1 MRIRATVAAVSGA
14 LALSA
19 LAVPAAQ
26 ADVHASGGDSAY
38 RATVAKI
45 LGASG
50 KTAFIT
56 SPVAAAEPSKL
67 NVSFSNF
74 KVAKS
79 INAGAGGHLVVPVT
93 YTLTHGTEVNIKAS
107 DFDSGPYLYRGDF
120 TKPENVIFGEK
131 AGTCTETS
139 TTTANCK
146 ANLDIYP
153 GEGDLTN
160 TDAGAR
166 WTAGALAI
174 AFNGQDPEG
183 EDFDPSKVGIAQQ
196 GDLGTTTVRRVS
208 KLTVNATPEPVVKG
222 KTITVTGKLTRAN
235 WDGPNYTGYA
245 TQPVQLQFRKNG
257 TSTYTVVKTIKTTT
271 KGDLKT
277 TVKATADGFFRYV
290 FAGTTTTVG
299 ASAAADF
306 IDVK

>member
-19 LAVPAAQ
+19 FVVPAAQ
-26 ADVHASGGDSAY
+26 ADVHASGADSAY
-38 RATVAKI
+38 HTAAAKI
-45 LGASG
+45 LGSG
-50 KTAFIT
+50 KSAFIT
-56 SPVAAAEPSKL
+56 SPVAAPAEL

-93 YTLTHGTEVNIKAS
+93 YTLTHGVEVDIKAA
-107 DFDSGPYLYRGDF
+107 DFDSGPYLYRGTF
-120 TKPENVIFGEK
+120 AEPENVIFGEK
-131 AGTCTETS
+131 AGTCTATS

-160 TDAGAR
+160 TDAGAT
-166 WTAGALAI
+166 WTAGGIAI
-174 AFNGQDPEG
+174 AFNGQDPES
-183 EDFDPSKVGIAQQ
+183 DTFDPSKIGVAQQ
-196 GDLGTTTVRRVS
+196 GDLGTTTVRRLA
-208 KLTVNATPEPVVKG
+208 KLTVNATPEPVKKG

-257 TSTYTVVKTIKTTT
+257 SSVYTVVKTIKTTT

-277 TVKATADGFFRYV
+277 TVKANVDGFFRYV
-290 FAGTTTTVG
+290 FAGTKTTVG